1 MQKEKPAPKHGSKSF
16 PDNFSTEALTQSL
29 RADFHNN
36 HENIPAEL
44 KGLPAWL
51 VWQIGSINAE
61 KGKASKIPVYAT
73 TGMNRRGDQGSPDD
87 RANLVT
93 FDEAM
98 KAFRRSKRFAGLGIA
113 TLPEFG
119 ITALDFDH
127 CVDGGEIR
135 PDVLMEVVD
144 TYAEVSPSGSGV
156 RAFMLGTSID
166 GKNHTAGFEL
176 FSGKGFVTV
185 TGNQIEND
193 YFELGMPLQRL
204 DTPTREKLERMASSK
219 VRDEGS
225 KRRRADPIIEAFK
238 RAGLYERDMGRGKHS
253 VGCPFNDEHSDPE
266 RALGD
271 GDTVIQEA
279 HFNGYDRTI
288 VHCSHSHCAH
298 RTQRDFLVAIGVDDL
313 DGIFDTIVD
322 AADRFK
328 PEQIAEFAAEVLVD
342 WLVRNV
348 LPRRGLGVIYGSS
361 TAGKTFWTL
370 DIIFAVARGLSDWRG
385 LHVTPGGVVYI
396 AAEGVDGVRKRARAY
411 GKHHLVPLA
420 DLPFRVISDTPNLMK
435 GDHTALAQAI
445 GTADVIVVDTLAA
458 VMPGADENSA
468 KDVGL
473 VLARCKQIQEAT
485 GALVIL
491 IHHSGKN
498 EGAGARGWSGI
509 RAAVDV
515 EICITRNN
523 DDRTAEITKLKDGEG
538 EGRKFPFKLQ
548 VVDLGRDNY
557 GDQVTSCVV
566 EHLDTAPAA
575 ALKRPTGKDQ
585 RLVFDVIEMH
595 GPTTVDEV
603 LRLSAEKKVHDS
615 GAKRDRRRD
624 QVRTALDSLISGKY
638 VWHVD
643 GMVAHYGVGVPLA
656 DFPGGGGDDDGL

>member
-1 MQKEKPAPKHGSKSF
+1 MLKEKPAPKHGSKSI
-16 PDNFSTEALTQSL
+16 PDNSSTEALTRSL
-29 RADFHNN
+29 RADFLKNY
-36 HENIPAEL
+36 ENIPVEL
-44 KGLPAWL
+44 KRIACWL
-51 VWQIGSINAE
+51 VWQIGSIDTE
-61 KGKASKIPVYAT
+61 KGKASKIPAYAT
-73 TGMNRRGDQGSPDD
+73 TGKNRSGAQGSPDD
-87 RANLVT
+87 LANLVT

-98 KAFRRSKRFAGLGIA
+98 KAFRRNNRFAGLGFA

-127 CVDGGEIR
+127 CVDGGVIR
-135 PDVLMEVVD
+135 PDVLTEVVN
-144 TYAEVSPSGSGV
+144 TYAEISPSGSGV
-156 RAFMLGTSID
+156 RAVILGTSTD

-176 FSGKGFVTV
+176 FHSKGFVTV

-193 YFELGMPLQRL
+193 YFELGMPLQQL
-204 DTPTREKLERMASSK
+204 DTPTREKLERMAGSK

-225 KRRRADPIIEAFK
+225 KQRRADPIIEAFK

-253 VGCPFNDEHSDPE
+253 VGCPFNDDHSDPE
-266 RALGD
+266 REPGD

-288 VHCSHSHCAH
+288 IHCSHSHCAD

-328 PEQIAEFAAEVLVD
+328 PEQIAEFAAEVLVE

-348 LPRRGLGVIYGSS
+348 LPRRGLGIIYGSS
-361 TAGKTFWTL
+361 TAGKTFWAL

-385 LHVTPGGVVYI
+385 LHVTRGDVVYI

-411 GKHHLVPLA
+411 GKHHRVPLA

-445 GTADVIVVDTLAA
+445 GTAHVIVVDTMSA
-458 VMPGADENSA
+458 VMPGADENGG
-468 KDVGL
+468 KDVGP
-473 VLARCKQIQEAT
+473 VLAHCKQIQEAT

-538 EGRKFPFKLQ
+538 EGRKFPFRLQ

-575 ALKRPTGKDQ
+575 TLKRPTGKDQ
-585 RLVFDVIEMH
+585 RIVFDVIEMH
-595 GPTTVDEV
+595 GPTTVEEV

-643 GMVAHYGVGVPLA
+643 GMVALYGVGVPLA
-656 DFPGGGGDDDGL
+656 DFHGEGGDDDGL